1 MCLYQ
6 VYTDIYTNSNIKI
19 MATFKTCV
27 IQNKRRR
34 DGFWQVFIRVIQH
47 QKIAYIPT
55 NKYVNEHGLSSK
67 SEVSDPYIMEY
78 CLKKITHW
86 MDRLNR
92 VESENWTVKEIVE
105 YVKNDDG
112 DVCFSDYARQ
122 HNANMVNSG
131 MERTA
136 KNYRLAY
143 ESLERFAGTNKVSFS
158 MLTSAFLM
166 RWIKTLEH
174 THRAKEK
181 YPICV
186 RQIFKAAL
194 LEFND
199 EERGVVRIKFNPWPK
214 IQIPRPDKAEQL
226 AILPEECRDFF
237 NAPVP
242 ESRFV
247 SPLPELGRDVA
258 MMVLCLGGINAVDLY
273 NMKKEDYYN
282 GILHYKRAKTKKF
295 RADEAYMEMR
305 VPPIIMPLM
314 EKYKAANSDC
324 HLFCFSARHTTS
336 DSFNSNVNIGIKKI
350 CESMNMPKEKW
361 YSVYT
366 FRHTWGTIAQN
377 DCGASIAEVAFGMN
391 HSAGHNVTRGYL
403 KLDFTPAW
411 ELNEKVVEFVFFT
424 QKKGRRAAEQEVP
437 PCNVFERFSPYY
449 MMRGEA
455 FFRGKLLGVIEDT
468 GFNNVDEIIDKLVPF
483 VPDSVPV
490 RCNVMFRI
498 TNLDKQQTAIYE
510 RMKGKGF

>member
-1 MCLYQ
+1 
-6 VYTDIYTNSNIKI
+6 
-19 MATFKTCV
+19 MATFKTC
-27 IQNKRRR
+27 IIPQKRRR

-47 QKIAYIPT
+47 KKIAYIPT
-55 NKYVNEHGLSSK
+55 SKYVNEHGLSSK
-67 SEVSDPYIMEY
+67 SEVSDPFIMEF

-86 MDRLNR
+86 MDKLNR
-92 VESENWTVKEIVE
+92 VESERWTVKEIVE
-105 YVKNDDG
+105 YVKNEEE
-112 DVCFSDYARQ
+112 DVCFSDYARK
-122 HNANMVNSG
+122 HNANLINNG

-143 ESLERFAGTNKVSFS
+143 ESLERFAGTNKVNFS
-158 MLTSAFLM
+158 MLTSSFLL

-181 YPICV
+181 YPICL
-186 RQIFKAAL
+186 RQIYKSAL

-214 IQIPRPDKAEQL
+214 IQIPRSDKAEKL
-226 AILPEECRDFF
+226 AITPEECRDFF
-237 NAPVP
+237 NAPLPV
-242 ESRFV
+242 SKFV

-258 MMVLCLGGINAVDLY
+258 MMVLCLGGINAIDLY
-273 NMKKEDYYN
+273 NMQKEDYYN

-314 EKYKAANSDC
+314 EKYKAAKSDS
-324 HLFCFSARHTTS
+324 HLFCFSSRHTTS

-350 CESMNMPKEKW
+350 CESMDMPKEQW

-424 QKKGRRAAEQEVP
+424 NKKGRRTAEHEEQAS
-437 PCNVFERFSPYY
+437 NVFERFSPYFY
-449 MMRGEA
+449 MRGEA
-455 FFRGKLLGVIEDT
+455 FFRGKLLGSIEDT
-468 GFNNVDEIIDKLVPF
+468 GFNNVDEIIRKLVPF
-483 VPDSVPV
+483 VPKTIPE
-490 RCNVMFRI
+490 RCNVIFRI
-498 TNLDKQQTAIYE
+498 TNLDKQQTAVYE

>member
-1 MCLYQ
+1 M
-6 VYTDIYTNSNIKI
+6 T

-27 IQNKRRR
+27 IQNKRRK

-47 QKIAYIPT
+47 QKMAYIPT

-67 SEVSDPYIMEY
+67 SEVCDPYVVQY
-78 CLKKITHW
+78 CLEKITHW

-122 HNANMVNSG
+122 HNANMIDNG

-143 ESLERFAGTNKVSFS
+143 EHLERFAGTNKVQFS

-181 YPICV
+181 YPICI
-186 RQIFKAAL
+186 RQIYKSAM

-237 NAPVP
+237 DAPLP
-242 ESRFV
+242 ESKMAY
-247 SPLPELGRDVA
+247 PLPELGRDVA
-258 MMVLCLGGINAVDLY
+258 KMVLCLGGINAVDLY

-314 EKYKAANSDC
+314 EKYKAAKSDS

-411 ELNEKVVEFVFFT
+411 ELNEKVVELVFFT
-424 QKKGRRAAEQEVP
+424 QKKGRRSRELRDKQDE
-437 PCNVFERFSPYY
+437 NVFERFSPYY
-449 MMRGEA
+449 LMRGEA
-455 FFRGKLLGVIEDT
+455 FFRGKLLGSVENT
-468 GFNNVDEIIDKLVPF
+468 GFNNVDEIIGKLVPF
-483 VPDSVPV
+483 VPEEVPK

>member
-1 MCLYQ
+1 
-6 VYTDIYTNSNIKI
+6 

-105 YVKNDDG
+105 YVKNDEG
-112 DVCFSDYARQ
+112 DICFSDYARQ
-122 HNANMVNSG
+122 HNANMINSG

-143 ESLERFAGTNKVSFS
+143 EHLERFAGTNKVQFS

-186 RQIFKAAL
+186 RQIYKSAL

-214 IQIPRPDKAEQL
+214 VQIPRPDKAEQL

-237 NAPVP
+237 DAPLP
-242 ESRFV
+242 KSKMAY
-247 SPLPELGRDVA
+247 PLPELGRDVA
-258 MMVLCLGGINAVDLY
+258 KMVLCLGGINAVDLY

-314 EKYKAANSDC
+314 EKYKAADSDC

-336 DSFNSNVNIGIKKI
+336 DSFNSNVNNGIKKI

-391 HSAGHNVTRGYL
+391 HSSGHNVTRGYL

-411 ELNEKVVEFVFFT
+411 ELNEKVVELVFFT
-424 QKKGRRAAEQEVP
+424 QKKGRRSRELRDIQYES
-437 PCNVFERFSPYY
+437 VFERFSPYHL
-449 MMRGEA
+449 MRGEA
-455 FFRGKLLGVIEDT
+455 FFRGKLLGSVENT
-468 GFNNVDEIIDKLVPF
+468 GFNNVDEIIGKLVPF
-483 VPDSVPV
+483 VPDSVPE

>member
-1 MCLYQ
+1 
-6 VYTDIYTNSNIKI
+6 

-27 IQNKRRR
+27 QTSKRRK
-34 DGFWQVFIRVIQH
+34 DGFYQVYIRVIQH
-47 QKIAYIPT
+47 KKIAYIPT
-55 NKYVNEHGLSSK
+55 DKYVNEQGLSSK
-67 SEVSDPYIMEY
+67 SEVCDPYVVQY

-92 VESENWTVKEIVE
+92 VESEKWTVKEIVE
-105 YVKNDDG
+105 YVKNDEG
-112 DVCFSDYARQ
+112 EVSFSDYARK
-122 HNANMVNSG
+122 HNANMINSG

-143 ESLERFAGTNKVSFS
+143 EHLERYAGTNKLNFS
-158 MLTSAFLM
+158 RLTSSFLSC
-166 RWIKTLEH
+166 WIKSLEH

-186 RQIFKAAL
+186 RQIFKSAL

-199 EERGVVRIKFNPWPK
+199 EERGVVRIKFNPWHK
-214 IQIPRPDKAEQL
+214 VQIPRPDKAEKL
-226 AILPEECRDFF
+226 AITPEACRDFF
-237 NAPVP
+237 NAPLP
-242 ESRFV
+242 ESKMA

-258 MMVLCLGGINAVDLY
+258 KMVLCLGGINAVDLY
-273 NMKKEDYYN
+273 NMQKADYYN

-314 EKYKAANSDC
+314 EKYKAAESDS
-324 HLFCFSARHTTS
+324 HLFCFHTRHTTS
-336 DSFNSNVNIGIKKI
+336 DSFNANVNIGIKKI
-350 CESMNMPKEKW
+350 CESMKMQKEDY

-411 ELNEKVVEFVFFT
+411 ELNEKVVELVFFT
-424 QKKGRRAAEQEVP
+424 QKKGRRTMEHEEYVE
-437 PCNVFERFSPYY
+437 NVFERFSPRY
-449 MMRGEA
+449 MMKGEA
-455 FFRGKLLGVIEDT
+455 FFRGALLGSIEDT
-468 GFNNVDEIIDKLVPF
+468 GFNNVDEIIVKLVKF
-483 VPDSVPV
+483 VPDDVPD

-498 TNLDKQQTAIYE
+498 TNLDKQQTAVYE